1 MAAVAANMTIGLAP
15 TRNSSKKRTTFR
27 KERRAG
33 MPCSLQTHSMTATVT
48 LEDERVLDRPQPRRM
63 RLKKILVPIDFSPP
77 SKNAF
82 KYALR
87 FAEEFGGELTLLYVL
102 EPQST
107 TGFMGIPEASAFVE
121 NDIVAAGKNLRSL
134 VSSVRNSRIERPRWK
149 VRGGLP
155 SHEIVEAAKEMDV
168 DLIVIATHGYTG
180 WKHFC
185 IGSTAERVVRA
196 APCPVLVVREKEHEF
211 C

>member
-1 MAAVAANMTIGLAP
+1 MRSARQ
-15 TRNSSKKRTTFR
+15 TR
-27 KERRAG
+27 
-33 MPCSLQTHSMTATVT
+33 SMTAET
-48 LEDERVLDRPQPRRM
+48 LEDERVLERPGHRTM
-63 RLKKILVPIDFSPP
+63 RLKKILVSIDFSPP

-87 FAEEFGGELTLLYVL
+87 FAEEFGGELTLLYIL
-102 EPQST
+102 EPQAM

-121 NDIVAAGKNLRSL
+121 SDIVAAGKNLRSL
-134 VSSVRNSRIERPRWK
+134 IGSVRNSRIKRPRWK
-149 VRGGLP
+149 VRGGLA

-168 DLIVIATHGYTG
+168 DLIIIATHGYTG